1 MVTLNVGAKPHI
13 SCSALKYNCEWFCGG
28 GLENESNDVVLSYGF
43 NSCLHFSSSCD
54 LEASSLPH
62 WATLFLIQFKFIG
75 DTYKS
80 HVEGL
85 PGEKAV
91 CLQLSRQK

>member
-1 MVTLNVGAKPHI
+1 MKAMMLCCPM
-13 SCSALKYNCEWFCGG
+13 ALTP
-28 GLENESNDVVLSYGF
+28 
-43 NSCLHFSSSCD
+43 
-54 LEASSLPH
+54 ASIFPPPVILKLP
-62 WATLFLIQFKFIG
+62 AFLTGPTLFLIQFKFIG